1 MKKLLTVIFIL
12 STSIVF
18 AKDVSQI
25 AKEIQ
30 QEVSNQLPQKL
41 SKNLL
46 LRSVMSNEETLI
58 FNVMLLY
65 NKDFLQDRLKQSGR
79 TMDSIKNQMKG
90 MAKKT
95 ICSSPITSSFIN
107 LGGKIHYKYIFQ
119 NGEHYLLKE
128 VNSC

>member
-12 STSIVF
+12 SSSIVF
-18 AKDVSQI
+18 AKDVRQI

-46 LRSVMSNEETLI
+46 LRSVMSSDDTLI

-65 NKDFLQDRLKQSGR
+65 N
-79 TMDSIKNQMKG
+79 
-90 MAKKT
+90 
-95 ICSSPITSSFIN
+95 
-107 LGGKIHYKYIFQ
+107 
-119 NGEHYLLKE
+119 
-128 VNSC
+128 

>member
-1 MKKLLTVIFIL
+1 MKKLLIVIFIL

-18 AKDVSQI
+18 AKDVNQI

-46 LRSVMSNEETLI
+46 LRSVMSNDDTLI

-79 TMDSIKNQMKG
+79 TMDSVKNQMKG

-95 ICSSPITSSFIN
+95 ICSSPITSSFIK

>member
-1 MKKLLTVIFIL
+1 MKKLLTIIFIL
-12 STSIVF
+12 SSSIVF
-18 AKDVSQI
+18 AEDVRQI

-30 QEVSNQLPQKL
+30 KEISNQLPQKL

-46 LRSVMSNEETLI
+46 LRSVISNNDTLI

-65 NKDFLQDRLKQSGR
+65 NKDFLKNRLKQSGR
-79 TMDSIKNQMKG
+79 TMDSIKNQMKQ
-90 MAKKT
+90 MAKNT

-107 LGGKIHYKYIFQ
+107 FGGKIHYIYIFQ